1 MADDGAT
8 ALAAA
13 LARSAVETVEI
24 GGNKIG
30 DAGAKAL
37 RAAEADRAARPAPGL
52 DVAMLDD
59 RRPQI
64 INTCVTELGSLHPG
78 WLLHS
83 RPQASLASGLLRVRR
98 QSGQP

>member
-1 MADDGAT
+1 MADDGAI

-37 RAAEADRAARPAPGL
+37 RAAEADRAAAGAWAGRGDARRPA
-52 DVAMLDD
+52 A
-59 RRPQI
+59 RP
-64 INTCVTELGSLHPG
+64 
-78 WLLHS
+78 
-83 RPQASLASGLLRVRR
+83 
-98 QSGQP
+98 